1 NSNYAKLIHPYLTT
15 FDINVENLGKM
26 SFKQLLDIINS
37 NEQNLSQTIFV
48 PFSLKQRE
56 SVRDISH

>member
-1 NSNYAKLIHPYLTT
+1 YAKLIHPYLTT

>member
-1 NSNYAKLIHPYLTT
+1 KLIHPYLTT

-56 SVRDISH
+56 SVRDISP

>member
-1 NSNYAKLIHPYLTT
+1 KLIHPYLTT

>member
-1 NSNYAKLIHPYLTT
+1 AKLIHPYLTT

>member
-1 NSNYAKLIHPYLTT
+1 LTT

-26 SFKQLLDIINS
+26 SFKQLLDIIDS